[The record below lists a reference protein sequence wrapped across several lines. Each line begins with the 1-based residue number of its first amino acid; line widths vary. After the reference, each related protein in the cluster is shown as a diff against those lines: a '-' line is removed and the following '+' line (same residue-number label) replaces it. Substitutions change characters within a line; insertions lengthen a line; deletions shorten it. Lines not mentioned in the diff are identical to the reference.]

1 MSKSIKIIDLGQH
14 PLADSFLKKNQIN
27 KEIKKP
33 LICFLNKKTGKVFL
47 KSNFPAKYR
56 YNFIDY
62 SYTSSNSKASK
73 KHWDNFYIKINKDY
87 KIKNKKVLEIGSND
101 GYLLNKFK
109 KQNFILGV
117 DASAYMA
124 KLANAKYKVNTLH
137 SVFNYKKSNNIKKK
151 YGKFDLI
158 LANNVL
164 NHSDKEIDFLKGVL
178 NLMSNNGVFVFEVPY
193 WTYQIKNFYFDQIYH
208 EHRSYFTLRYIKYL
222 MRKLNL
228 SLNKIDIVNYH
239 GKSLRIAFVKKNSKF
254 INNITKFQRFINYEN
269 KENIFS
275 KKTYFNFMKKIN
287 KKKIFYIKKINKLK
301 KLGYEIVGV
310 GASAKG
316 NTFLNF
322 LKIDSKIINRIT
334 DASKEKI
341 GKYTPGSHIKISN
354 DKYFIDKKKIYALI
368 LSWNFSKMLKAK
380 IISQNKMVKFI

>member
-1 MSKSIKIIDLGQH
+1 
-14 PLADSFLKKNQIN
+14 
-27 KEIKKP
+27 
-33 LICFLNKKTGKVFL
+33 
-47 KSNFPAKYR
+47 
-56 YNFIDY
+56 
-62 SYTSSNSKASK
+62 
-73 KHWDNFYIKINKDY
+73 
-87 KIKNKKVLEIGSND
+87 
-101 GYLLNKFK
+101 
-109 KQNFILGV
+109 
-117 DASAYMA
+117 
-124 KLANAKYKVNTLH
+124 
-137 SVFNYKKSNNIKKK
+137 
-151 YGKFDLI
+151 
-158 LANNVL
+158 
-164 NHSDKEIDFLKGVL
+164 
-178 NLMSNNGVFVFEVPY
+178 
-193 WTYQIKNFYFDQIYH
+193 
-208 EHRSYFTLRYIKYL
+208 

-254 INNITKFQRFINYEN
+254 KNNITKFQRFLNYEN

-275 KKTYFNFMKKIN
+275 KKTYLNFMKKIN

-301 KLGYEIVGV
+301 KLGYEIAGV

-322 LKIDSKIINRIT
+322 LKIDSKIINRVT

-368 LSWNFSKMLKAK
+368 LSWNFSKMLKTK